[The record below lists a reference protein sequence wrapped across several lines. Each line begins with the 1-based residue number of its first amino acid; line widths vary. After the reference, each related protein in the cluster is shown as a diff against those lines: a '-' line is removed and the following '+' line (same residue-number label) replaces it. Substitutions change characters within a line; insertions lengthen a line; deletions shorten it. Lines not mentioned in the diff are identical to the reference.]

1 MARAHYQMAINN
13 YNDRYIQSMKFYF
26 EDSVKV
32 NEIFCETKS
41 VKENETEEQKRNF
54 RYLSE

>member
-26 EDSVKV
+26 EDSTTE
-32 NEIFCETKS
+32 NYCETKY
-41 VKENETEEQKRNF
+41 VDENETEE
-54 RYLSE
+54 